1 MNGYL
6 LDTNVLSELVR
17 PEPSPTVVQWMEQ
30 NRDSLYTS
38 AITIAE
44 FSYGIEKLAA
54 GRTQER
60 LRAWF
65 EQVLSEWGERILRF
79 DTRVAR
85 TWGKLEASLR
95 RQGTRV
101 PVVDSYIAAVGL
113 RHSLTVATRNEIDF
127 KRAGLRTI
135 NPFVVEI

>member
-17 PEPSPTVVQWMEQ
+17 PEPSPTVVHWMEQ
-30 NRDSLYTS
+30 NRESLYTS

-44 FSYGIEKLAA
+44 LSYGIEKLAI
-54 GRTQER
+54 GKTQDR

-85 TWGKLEASLR
+85 TWGRLEAALR

-101 PVVDSYIAAVGL
+101 PVVDSYIAAVAL
-113 RHSLTVATRNEIDF
+113 SHSLAVATRNEIDF
-127 KRAGLRTI
+127 KRAGLRTV
-135 NPFVVEI
+135 NPFALEI

>member
-1 MNGYL
+1 
-6 LDTNVLSELVR
+6 
-17 PEPSPTVVQWMEQ
+17 MEQ
-30 NRDSLYTS
+30 NRESLYTS

-44 FSYGIEKLAA
+44 LSYGIEKLAI
-54 GRTQER
+54 GQTQDR

-85 TWGKLEASLR
+85 TWGRLEAALR

-101 PVVDSYIAAVGL
+101 PVVDSYIAAVAL
-113 RHSLTVATRNEIDF
+113 SHSLAVATRNEIDF
-127 KRAGLRTI
+127 KRAGLRTV
-135 NPFVVEI
+135 NPFALEI